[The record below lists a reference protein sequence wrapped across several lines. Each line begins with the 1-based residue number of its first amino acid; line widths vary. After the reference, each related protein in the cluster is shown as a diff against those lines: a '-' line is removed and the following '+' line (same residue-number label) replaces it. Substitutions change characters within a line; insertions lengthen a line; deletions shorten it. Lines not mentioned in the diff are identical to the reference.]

1 MASEVKA
8 QEFVHSLE
16 HGRGRWWI
24 ILLLIIAFAGFQ
36 TVAHIFINPLNRQGG
51 QASIFCGLTHP
62 KGIEQAV
69 IARELVR
76 GHGFSTMV
84 IKPAAID
91 IAEKNKGEGGF
102 SAFLDPNGPT
112 RGNIPDYY
120 HAPLHPWIN
129 SLALGTVAG
138 ISDRFKFRV
147 DSKGNAAFWPL
158 KDDKTEFVLPADR
171 VIAAMGIFFFM
182 ASLWMSFLTARRLFD
197 ERLATLAVVLMLFCN
212 HFWHFAS
219 TGLPQ
224 MLMLFLFSAGMYLL
238 TRALQARD
246 ENAAHW
252 PWLAGVGACFGLLAL
267 AHPLTTFI
275 FVGALIYIAIAF
287 RPIGRDAGIMLII
300 FLACLSPWL
309 VRNSK
314 LCGSFGGL
322 GAKIIYTD
330 LRGSESQIMRTLVKP
345 NDEIPAANFRSKIQG
360 NVNAQLDTIYNHLGK
375 LIAAPLFFLALL
387 HPFKKRETRSLRWGV
402 LLMLLFAVFG
412 MALFGFGDGQLVTD
426 LQANDLY
433 PVFIPVMTFYG
444 LGMLLVLWSR
454 VQVMGRELAGI
465 RQLDMAFITLLILIS
480 GFPLLN
486 TYTDPPRM
494 AFVWPPNCPIVINDL
509 TEWYAQDEI
518 ICSDMPWAVAWYAD
532 RKSLWLPYTISDF
545 SDLAEFRFHGKVNGL
560 FLTPVTGFRGLL
572 SDVGVGE
579 YKAWAAF
586 IMRDPRAA
594 SNFPLKVAKPLFL
607 MGAANYLL
615 FADRDRWTERNN

>member
-8 QEFVHSLE
+8 QEFVHTLE

-24 ILLLIIAFAGFQ
+24 IFLLIIAFAAFQ

-91 IAEKNKGEGGF
+91 LVEKNKGEGAF

-112 RGNIPDYY
+112 RGNIPDLY
-120 HAPLHPWIN
+120 HAPLHPWLN
-129 SLALGTVAG
+129 SIALGTVAG
-138 ISDRFKFRV
+138 FSDKFKLRV
-147 DSKGNAAFWPL
+147 DENGNAAFLPL
-158 KDDKTEFVLPADR
+158 QKNEFILPADR

-182 ASLWMSFLTARRLFD
+182 ASIAVSFLIARRLFD
-197 ERLATLAVVLMLFCN
+197 ERLATIAVVLMLFCN
-212 HFWHFAS
+212 QFWQLAS

-224 MLMLFLFSAGMYLL
+224 NLMLFLFSAAIYLM
-238 TRALQARD
+238 TRALAARS
-246 ENAAHW
+246 ENTPKW
-252 PWLAGVGACFGLLAL
+252 PWLAGAGICFGLLAL
-267 AHPLTTFI
+267 THPLTTFI
-275 FVGALIYIAIAF
+275 FIGALIYTAIAF
-287 RPIGRDAGIMLII
+287 RPIGRDAGVMLVI

-309 VRNSK
+309 IRNSK
-314 LCGSFGGL
+314 LSGSLGGL
-322 GAKIIYTD
+322 GAKTCYVGV
-330 LRGSESQIMRTLVKP
+330 RGSESQIMRTLSKR
-345 NDEIPAANFRSKIQG
+345 DEYIPVINFRSKIQRG
-360 NVNAQLDTIYNHLGK
+360 VIEQLDTLYGRLGK
-375 LIAAPLFFLALL
+375 IIAAPLFFLALL
-387 HPFKKRETRSLRWGV
+387 HPFRKRETRSLRWGI
-402 LLMLLFAVFG
+402 LLMWLFAVFG
-412 MALFGFGDGQLVTD
+412 MALFGFNDGEFVADIQS
-426 LQANDLY
+426 NDLY
-433 PVFIPVMTFYG
+433 PLFIPAMTFYG
-444 LGMLLVLWSR
+444 LGLLLVLWSR
-454 VQVMGRELAGI
+454 VVFMGSELARI
-465 RQLDMAFITLLILIS
+465 RQVDMGFTALVIVLS

-494 AFVWPPNCPIVINDL
+494 AFVWPPNCPIVIRNLSD
-509 TEWYAQDEI
+509 WYAPDEI

-545 SDLAEFRFHGKVNGL
+545 SDLAEFRFHGKITGL

-572 SDVGVGE
+572 SEVAVGE
-579 YKAWAAF
+579 YKAWSAF

-594 SNFPLKVAKPLFL
+594 ANFPLKVARPMFL
-607 MGAANYLL
+607 MEAAHYLL